1 MNWDA
6 ILNGAIGAGV
16 ISIIIKLIDVYSA
29 RGKTRSE
36 TVVNYGEY
44 VKRIAEGGTVAVE
57 ALTEAL
63 KEYDRRNDE
72 QSEEIK
78 LLRGRADELEAGR
91 EERTRLIRQLER
103 KIENDLLETQTI
115 KNEVILL
122 RRQVAEGEQ
131 KLSNYKQAVELLIT
145 ALREAE
151 VPMPKE
157 LDLLL
162 GDSIHGLKWP
172 KRGS

>member
-1 MNWDA
+1 MNWEA

-16 ISIIIKLIDVYSA
+16 ISIIIKLIDVYFT
-29 RGKTRSE
+29 RGKTKSE
-36 TVVNYGEY
+36 TVVNYAEY

-72 QSEEIK
+72 QAEELK
-78 LLRGRADELEAGR
+78 ELRHRADELEAGR
-91 EERTRLIRQLER
+91 EERTRLIQQLER
-103 KIENDLLETQTI
+103 RIETDLLETQTL
-115 KNEVILL
+115 KNEVLLL

-131 KLSNYKQAVELLIT
+131 KLFNYKQAVELLVA
-145 ALREAE
+145 ALREAD

-157 LDLLL
+157 LELLL
-162 GDSIHGLKWP
+162 GDSIHGLRWP
-172 KRGS
+172 KQP